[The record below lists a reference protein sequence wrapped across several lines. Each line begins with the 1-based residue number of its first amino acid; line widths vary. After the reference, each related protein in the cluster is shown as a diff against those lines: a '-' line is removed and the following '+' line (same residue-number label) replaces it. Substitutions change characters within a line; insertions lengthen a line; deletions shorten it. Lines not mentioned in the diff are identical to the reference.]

1 MHSPS
6 PFPLP
11 LAPSPLLPLLPL
23 TVVTKNR
30 LSVLKKQVESL
41 LVHQVGES
49 HSSIVSGLLAY
60 TDIDSRLDKHAHT
73 QKKLEEELKHVEARF
88 EAKKKRFR
96 DDAEKFRR
104 ELKRVKTSQYA
115 VTISQL

>member
-1 MHSPS
+1 M
-6 PFPLP
+6 
-11 LAPSPLLPLLPL
+11 
-23 TVVTKNR
+23 TKNR

-49 HSSIVSGLLAY
+49 HSSIIRDLLAY
-60 TDIDSRLDKHAHT
+60 TDIGSRLDKHAHTHT

-115 VTISQL
+115 VTIPQL